1 MIKKHFLLIC
11 FFVCPFLIN
20 AQNFDDVK
28 VISVYDGDTFK
39 VNLPC
44 KEDIFCK
51 DISVRVNGIDTPEI
65 KGKNSCEKQK
75 AKEAQAL
82 TKSVLNKGP
91 VILKNCKRDKY
102 FRLLCDVSVLGKNQ
116 GYNLS
121 EELINANLAVE
132 YHGETKAE
140 VDWCKLPTNK
150 KKPDNFTDEV
160 LAVVKDILSEII
172 KLVKSFLK

>member
-1 MIKKHFLLIC
+1 MAKRYFL
-11 FFVCPFLIN
+11 FVCLLSFPFLIN
-20 AQNFDDVK
+20 AQDFDDVK
-28 VISVYDGDTFK
+28 VVSVYDGDTFK

-44 KEDIFCK
+44 TQDIFCR
-51 DISVRVNGIDTPEI
+51 DMSVRVNGIDTPEM
-65 KGKNSCEKQK
+65 KTKSSCEKQK

-82 TKSVLNKGP
+82 TKDILSKGP
-91 VILKNCKRDKY
+91 VILKNCQRDKY

>member
-1 MIKKHFLLIC
+1 MTKKCFWAIC
-11 FFVCPFLIN
+11 FLFCCLFVK

-44 KEDIFCK
+44 TQDIFCR
-51 DISVRVNGIDTPEI
+51 DMSVRVNGIDTPEM
-65 KGKNSCEKQK
+65 KTKNYCEKQK
-75 AKEAQAL
+75 AKEGKAL
-82 TKSVLNKGP
+82 TKDILSKGP
-91 VILKNCKRDKY
+91 VILKNCQRDKY

-140 VDWCKLPTNK
+140 VDWCKLPKNK
-150 KKPDNFTDEV
+150 KKSDNFTDE
-160 LAVVKDILSEII
+160 LFEVVRDILSEVIN
-172 KLVKSFLK
+172 LVKSFLK

>member
-1 MIKKHFLLIC
+1 MTKKYFWVIC
-11 FFVCPFLIN
+11 FLFYPLFVN

-28 VISVYDGDTFK
+28 VVSVYDGDTFK

-44 KEDIFCK
+44 TQDIFCR
-51 DISVRVNGIDTPEI
+51 DMSVRVNGIDTPEM
-65 KGKNSCEKQK
+65 KTKNSCEKQK

-82 TKSVLNKGP
+82 TKDILSKGP
-91 VILKNCKRDKY
+91 VILKNCQRDKY
-102 FRLLCDVSVLGKNQ
+102 FRLLCDVSVLGRNQ

-140 VDWCKLPTNK
+140 VDWCKLSKNK
-150 KKPDNFTDEV
+150 KKQDNFTDEV
-160 LAVVKDILSEII
+160 LAIVKDILSEII